1 MYEGGYLVVKN
12 RELAIVLGMEEDV
25 QRLHDELY
33 WTPIIVTKEMR
44 ELDFFYVGDM
54 ENGRIC
60 SSFYVDRS
68 KWLSPKTDSW
78 LCQSCPLRPQDEGRC
93 HDCLLA
99 IPEITKTE
107 ELIEPITFTPECTI
121 AFNKA
126 TTGIPH
132 VLPMI
137 MRAEACWLS
146 LQSLEDLALG
156 DYTRMVNE
164 AIASYWQI
172 REKSDFEQAVKRFEI
187 FMNNEDTE
195 RAELKRG

>member
-1 MYEGGYLVVKN
+1 MVAKN
-12 RELAIVLGMEEDV
+12 REIAIVLGMEEDV

-33 WTPIIVTKEMR
+33 WTPIIAPKETTK
-44 ELDFFYVGDM
+44 LAFFYLGDM

-60 SSFYVDRS
+60 SCFYVDQS
-68 KWLSPKTDSW
+68 KWLSPKTDSF
-78 LCQSCPLRPQDEGRC
+78 LCQGCPFRPQEETLRPKNDSRC

-132 VLPMI
+132 K
-137 MRAEACWLS
+137 
-146 LQSLEDLALG
+146 QSLISGLP
-156 DYTRMVNE
+156 
-164 AIASYWQI
+164 
-172 REKSDFEQAVKRFEI
+172 
-187 FMNNEDTE
+187 
-195 RAELKRG
+195 